1 MGRQLTFRQLGTIK
15 GWPHS
20 RQWTDKLVKA
30 KKVPPP
36 KKRPGGGAINVW
48 DETEWDIYQGTFVS
62 AFAPP
67 AFLALTA
74 ALIDAL
80 STTSIDG
87 ILNAIERLRAILE
100 QEGAAASDVVVTL
113 KASLSVEAGDERS
126 RRHHRHRH
134 ELREFRLPLPLL
146 FGSESPCDASCQTLV
161 KRERQ
166 ANVI

>member
-62 AFAPP
+62 AFPPP

-134 ELREFRLPLPLL
+134 ELREFGLPLL
-146 FGSESPCDASCQTLV
+146 SGSESPCDASCQTLV